1 MKSNRTHTPPP
12 RVENLG
18 ENNFYYNFN
27 VVKYHP
33 KDQDGN
39 DFTYWGWDYDQVRVS
54 YPVTIGDIKKELN
67 AKGHQHE
74 VNADEI
80 LIEADA
86 DKVQSPD
93 KSIDYKNSLPT
104 NASEQARNNLK
115 GKNWK
120 LNG

>member
-18 ENNFYYNFN
+18 ENTFYYNFN
-27 VVKYHP
+27 VVKYRP
-33 KDQDGN
+33 KDEDGN
-39 DFTYWGWDYDQVRVS
+39 DMTYWGWDYDQVKVS
-54 YPVTIGDIKKELN
+54 YPITIGDIKRELN

-74 VNADEI
+74 VNSDEI
-80 LIEADA
+80 LIEADVN
-86 DKVQSPD
+86 KVQSPE
-93 KSIDYKNSLPT
+93 KSIDYTNSLPT

-115 GKNWK
+115 DKNWK